1 MVWSH
6 TFEQHSASFMQALLF
21 AVHATHWPLEHFVLA
36 LVQSLFAQHSWQ
48 LPLLQQSWPEEHAAP
63 LPQTQVLL
71 VPQVLPL
78 VQSLFAQQ
86 SWQLPLQQCWP
97 GEHAFPQAPQLLE
110 SVCSLTHMPPQ
121 QLSPF

>member
-36 LVQSLFAQHSWQ
+36 
-48 LPLLQQSWPEEHAAP
+48 
-63 LPQTQVLL
+63 
-71 VPQVLPL
+71 L